1 MLSSAWEGD
10 YDEVLRAAGHREA
23 TLRKWFVY
31 ADFDLTHIP
40 DHVTI
45 FRGGVCFK
53 ADDHYWQ
60 NSRVFMLG
68 AFMVVGQ
75 GCGMLF
81 RIDLATSPVRRL
93 SVRRI
98 DKGTSPTDFCLP
110 SRTKRKRS
118 GSLYARIDSPHN
130 RRSERVRGDG
140 RFRLATIG

>member
-1 MLSSAWEGD
+1 MSSAWEGD

-68 AFMVVGQ
+68 AFMVDGQ

-81 RIDLATSPVRRL
+81 RIGLA
-93 SVRRI
+93 
-98 DKGTSPTDFCLP
+98 DFAGPTAIRA
-110 SRTKRKRS
+110 SYR
-118 GSLYARIDSPHN
+118 
-130 RRSERVRGDG
+130 
-140 RFRLATIG
+140 